1 MPIDEVLISSYA
13 GTACAAGRERGMLVA
28 LALDVDDL
36 RVCDVFL
43 GRVSRRVPAM
53 GGAFVDIGQR
63 RSGLLM
69 AADAAD
75 GRLPSDGETV
85 VVQVLRVAEGDKGPK
100 LTGKLTG
107 KLTEEIPGNFNARL
121 ADTTLGDLASVL
133 ASGPIPRRL
142 ARGPDA
148 IEALLQHADAGG
160 ALRSIV
166 VDDPARLVRLRATW
180 PALASRLQPW
190 RGQASLF
197 EAEGVSEA
205 IEAALSPRVPLPGGG
220 KLIIEETAAV
230 VAIDVDLG
238 SEAGSSAKAAAL
250 ACNQHAAAA
259 IGREV
264 RLRDLAGRI
273 VIDFIPVRRPAE
285 RAKILAALQAV
296 LDDGERALKIGG
308 WTRTGLVELTR
319 EKRGPSLASR
329 LLGVCPAC
337 AGCGRVHAP
346 QQPTDPL
353 LPMSGEQR

>member
-1 MPIDEVLISSYA
+1 MPIHELLISSYA

-28 LALDVDDL
+28 LALALDDDDL
-36 RVCDVFL
+36 RVGDVFL

-63 RSGLLM
+63 RNGLLM

-107 KLTEEIPGNFNARL
+107 ENSGNLNARL
-121 ADTTLGDLASVL
+121 ADGPPGDLAPAL
-133 ASGPIPRRL
+133 AAGPIPRRL

-160 ALRSIV
+160 ALRSII

-220 KLIIEETAAV
+220 RLIIEETAAL

-285 RAKILAALQAV
+285 RAKILAALQAA
-296 LDDGERALKIGG
+296 LDDDERAFRIGG
-308 WTRTGLVELTR
+308 WTRLGLVELTR

-337 AGCGRVHAP
+337 AGSGRVHSP
-346 QQPTDPL
+346 QQPADLPL
-353 LPMSGEQR
+353 PISGEQR

>member
-1 MPIDEVLISSYA
+1 MPIDEVLISSYV
-13 GTACAAGRERGMLVA
+13 GTVCAAGRERGMLVA
-28 LALDVDDL
+28 LALDADDL
-36 RVCDVFL
+36 RVGDVFL

-63 RSGLLM
+63 QSGLLM

-100 LTGKLTG
+100 LTGKLTRD
-107 KLTEEIPGNFNARL
+107 IPGILSARL
-121 ADTTLGDLASVL
+121 AHGPLGDLAPAL
-133 ASGPIPRRL
+133 AAGPIPRRL

-160 ALRSIV
+160 ALRSII

-190 RGQASLF
+190 RGQAPLF

-220 KLIIEETAAV
+220 RLIIEETAAL

-285 RAKILAALQAV
+285 RAKILAALQAA
-296 LDDGERALKIGG
+296 LDDGERAFRIGG
-308 WTRTGLVELTR
+308 WTRLGLVEFTR
-319 EKRGPSLASR
+319 EKRGPSLAAH
-329 LLGVCPAC
+329 LLGACPAC
-337 AGCGRVHAP
+337 AGSGRVHAP
-346 QQPTDPL
+346 QQPADLPL
-353 LPMSGEQR
+353 PISGEQR